1 MERKEKILEF
11 IKDKEYEPM
20 KLKEMAQVLM
30 VPKEEQEEL
39 QVILDELEKEYKIK
53 VDKKKI
59 ELKETIK
66 TLGARKIDIKL
77 YEGVIAN
84 LKINVISEN

>member
-11 IKDKEYEPM
+11 IKDKEYVPM

-39 QVILDELEKEYKIK
+39 QVILDELEKEYKIRTTK
-53 VDKKKI
+53 RTIIWKTKI
-59 ELKETIK
+59 CKE
-66 TLGARKIDIKL
+66 
-77 YEGVIAN
+77 
-84 LKINVISEN
+84 

>member
-11 IKDKEYEPM
+11 IKDKEYVPM

-39 QVILDELEKEYKIK
+39 QVILDELEKEYKI
-53 VDKKKI
+53 
-59 ELKETIK
+59 
-66 TLGARKIDIKL
+66 RK
-77 YEGVIAN
+77 N
-84 LKINVISEN
+84 